1 MFQTTKRKAL
11 IVISI
16 VVVVG
21 IVTTLLIL
29 LLRPEQG
36 GNTQNAV
43 PVRFIG
49 DGCVTD
55 QGIYFNTS
63 SNLAIRFYDIQAQK
77 TVYLCTKPN
86 CQHKAPRD
94 RLNLQEGDCEAYFTD
109 NGLMTSFDG
118 KLYYTYSVSYNQ
130 TDVYQCE
137 PDGTNRRKVGTIE
150 GEMSSFGNYMKDGKL
165 YYVCRVFDEQSSSEW
180 IETIQSFDLASGRVE
195 SLTETIRTTQTSYG
209 RYSLCGFYGD
219 QMLYR
224 VNKYSDEMDEVLLLG
239 LNSENGE
246 QTTLLTAKSG
256 DIGPLYM
263 LDEQLLV
270 QVETGDAPVL
280 YDVNPETGE
289 LRREELPFGDN
300 ENFCGM
306 LDGKYYTRVWLE
318 TPDKGPEDE
327 DDYCYRF
334 YEPGRADYTEVN
346 PRINEEYLFQI
357 NDETKDFFIGYA
369 RDREG
374 VFRDLAVI
382 HKQAFYSGQKEYTV
396 LSQAG

>member
-94 RLNLQEGDCEAYFTD
+94 PLNLQEGDCEAYFT
-109 NGLMTSFDG
+109 NGGQMMSFDG

-130 TDVYQCE
+130 NDVYQCE
-137 PDGTNRRKVGTIE
+137 PDGTNRRKVGTIK
-150 GEMSSFGNYMKDGKL
+150 GEISSFGNCLKDGKF
-165 YYVCRVFDEQSSSEW
+165 YYVCRVFDEQSIGEW
-180 IETIQSFDLASGRVE
+180 TETIQSFDLASGRVK
-195 SLTETIRTTQTSYG
+195 SLTETIRTTETSYE

-224 VNKYSDEMDEVLLLG
+224 VNKYSDEMDEGLLLA
-239 LNSENGE
+239 LNPENGE

-256 DIGPLYM
+256 DIGSLYM
-263 LDEQLLV
+263 LDTQLLV
-270 QVETGDAPVL
+270 QIESGDAPGL

-289 LRREELPFGDN
+289 MRQEELPFGDK
-300 ENFCGM
+300 EVFLGM
-306 LDGKYYTRVWLE
+306 LDGKYYTRMWLE
-318 TPDKGPEDE
+318 TPDKGPEE
-327 DDYCYRF
+327 QDDYCYRF
-334 YEPGRADYTEVN
+334 YKPGQSDYIEVN
-346 PRINEEYLFQI
+346 PKIDEEYLFRI

-369 RDREG
+369 QDREG
-374 VFRDLAVI
+374 VFRDLVVI
-382 HKQAFYSGQKEYTV
+382 NKQAFYSGQKEYIF